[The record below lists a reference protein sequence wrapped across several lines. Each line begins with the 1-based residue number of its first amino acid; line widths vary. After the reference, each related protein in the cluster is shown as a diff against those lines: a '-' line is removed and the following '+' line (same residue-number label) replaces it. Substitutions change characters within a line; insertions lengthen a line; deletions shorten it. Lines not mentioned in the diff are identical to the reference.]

1 MRTTQAQSAILKSGE
16 GGHMRRR
23 DFITFL
29 GGAATAWP
37 IAARAQQ
44 ARMTRI
50 GFLGPTSYF
59 GMQERM
65 ENLRAGLRDLGYVE
79 GDNLNIDF
87 RWAEGRYDRL
97 PALAAELVHLKVD
110 VIVSATTPATLAAKQ
125 ATTTIP
131 IVMAATGDAVANG
144 LVDSL
149 NRPGGNITGSSFYN
163 PEVSAKRLELIREA
177 APRATQIGNLLNA
190 GNQSLAT
197 LKSTESAAAAL
208 HMKLHQFPVRGPS
221 ELAAA
226 FMAMAGSSIE
236 FLAVDDEAML
246 TSNAKTIAE
255 LAARQRLPSIGGR
268 ELAEA
273 GGLIG
278 YGANVPAL
286 YRRAAT
292 FVDKLIKGA
301 KPADLPVELPT
312 RFDLVI
318 SLKTAKAIGLEV
330 PPLLLA
336 RADQVID

>member
-1 MRTTQAQSAILKSGE
+1 MK
-16 GGHMRRR
+16 RRE
-23 DFITFL
+23 FITLL
-29 GGAATAWP
+29 GGAAAWP
-37 IAARAQQ
+37 VAARAQQ

-59 GMQERM
+59 GLQERM
-65 ENLRAGLRDLGYVE
+65 DALRAGLRDLGYVE
-79 GDNLNIDF
+79 GDNLSIDF

-97 PALAAELVHLKVD
+97 PALAAELVRLKVD
-110 VIVSATTPATLAAKQ
+110 VIVTATTPATLAAKQ

-149 NRPGGNITGSSFYN
+149 NRPGGNITGSSFYA
-163 PEVSAKRLELIREA
+163 PEMSAKRLELIREA
-177 APRATQIGNLLNA
+177 APRATQIGYLLNA
-190 GNQSLAT
+190 GNQNPAI
-197 LKSTESAAAAL
+197 LKSMELAAAAL
-208 HMKLHQFPVRGPS
+208 DMKVHHFPVRGPS

-236 FLAVDDEAML
+236 FLAVEEEAML
-246 TSNAKTIAE
+246 ISNAKTVAE

-268 ELAEA
+268 DLAEA

-286 YRRAAT
+286 YRRAAS

-301 KPADLPVELPT
+301 KPADLPIELPT
-312 RFDLVI
+312 KFDLVI
-318 SLKTAKAIGLEV
+318 NLKTAKALGVTI
-330 PPLLLA
+330 PPGVLA
-336 RADQVID
+336 IADDVIE

>member
-1 MRTTQAQSAILKSGE
+1 
-16 GGHMRRR
+16 MRRR
-23 DFITFL
+23 DFITL
-29 GGAATAWP
+29 VGGAAAWP
-37 IAARAQQ
+37 LAARAQQ

-65 ENLRAGLRDLGYVE
+65 DALRAGLRDLGYVE
-79 GDNLNIDF
+79 GDNLSIDF

-97 PALAAELVHLKVD
+97 PALAAELVRLKVD
-110 VIVSATTPATLAAKQ
+110 VIVTATTPATLAAKQ

-149 NRPGGNITGSSFYN
+149 NRPGGNITGSSFYS
-163 PEVSAKRLELIREA
+163 PEISAKRLELIREA
-177 APRATQIGNLLNA
+177 APRATQIGYLRNA
-190 GNQSLAT
+190 SYQSPAI
-197 LKSTESAAAAL
+197 LKSMESAAAAL
-208 HMKLHQFPVRGPS
+208 DMKLHHFPVFGPS

-236 FLAVDDEAML
+236 FLAMDDEPML
-246 TSNAKTIAE
+246 TTSSNAKTVAE

-268 ELAEA
+268 DLAEA

-286 YRRAAT
+286 YRRAAS

-301 KPADLPVELPT
+301 KPADLPIELPT

-318 SLKTAKAIGLEV
+318 NLKTAKAIGLTIPESF
-330 PPLLLA
+330 LA
-336 RADQVID
+336 RADEVIE

>member
-1 MRTTQAQSAILKSGE
+1 MK
-16 GGHMRRR
+16 RRE
-23 DFITFL
+23 FITFL
-29 GGAATAWP
+29 GGAAAWP
-37 IAARAQQ
+37 LAAKAQQ

-65 ENLRAGLRDLGYVE
+65 DALRAGLRDLGYVE
-79 GDNLNIDF
+79 GDNLSIDF

-97 PALAAELVHLKVD
+97 PALAAELVRLKVD
-110 VIVSATTPATLAAKQ
+110 VIVTATTPATLAAKQ

-131 IVMAATGDAVANG
+131 IVMAATGDAVASG

-149 NRPGGNITGSSFYN
+149 NRPGGNITGSSIYS
-163 PEVSAKRLELIREA
+163 PEMSAKRLELIREA
-177 APRATQIGNLLNA
+177 APRATQIGYLLNA
-190 GNQSLAT
+190 GNHSPAT

-208 HMKLHQFPVRGPS
+208 DMKVHNFPVFGPS

-236 FLAVDDEAML
+236 FLAMDEEPML
-246 TSNAKTIAE
+246 ISNAKTVAE

-268 ELAEA
+268 DLAEA

-286 YRRAAT
+286 YRRAAS

-301 KPADLPVELPT
+301 KPADLPIELPT
-312 RFDLVI
+312 KFDLVI
-318 SLKTAKAIGLEV
+318 NLKTAKALGVTI
-330 PPLLLA
+330 PPGVLA
-336 RADQVID
+336 IADDVIE

>member
-1 MRTTQAQSAILKSGE
+1 MMKRRHFIIL
-16 GGHMRRR
+16 
-23 DFITFL
+23 L
-29 GGAATAWP
+29 GGAAAWP
-37 IAARAQQ
+37 LTARAQQ

-59 GMQERM
+59 GLQERM
-65 ENLRAGLRDLGYVE
+65 DALRAGLRDLGYVE
-79 GDNLNIDF
+79 GDNLSIDF

-97 PALAAELVHLKVD
+97 PALAAELVRLKVD
-110 VIVSATTPATLAAKQ
+110 VIVTATTPATLAAKQ

-131 IVMAATGDAVANG
+131 IVMAATGDAIANG

-163 PEVSAKRLELIREA
+163 PEISAKRLELIREA

-190 GNQSLAT
+190 GNQSPAI
-197 LKSTESAAAAL
+197 LKLTESAAAAL
-208 HMKLHQFPVRGPS
+208 DMKLHHFPVRGPS

-236 FLAVDDEAML
+236 FLAMDDEAML
-246 TSNAKTIAE
+246 TSNAKTVAE

-286 YRRAAT
+286 YRRAAS

-301 KPADLPVELPT
+301 KPADLPIELPT

-318 SLKTAKAIGLEV
+318 NLKAAKALGFQV
-330 PPLLLA
+330 PPLMLA
-336 RADQVID
+336 RSDEVVE